1 MKNSYRINNIPELE
15 ENLQR
20 VYQSTDPETISA
32 YVHSQ
37 PPTFPSDSR
46 LHRIGGCWDCPYAS
60 VETRSAGV
68 ATHATCYWDGSSSNI
83 AQWVTDQDSGVPPAC
98 PLKQKAVITVLKT
111 KEGEETP
118 EG

>member
-1 MKNSYRINNIPELE
+1 MKNSYKINNIPKLEGEL
-15 ENLQR
+15 QK
-20 VYQSTDPETISA
+20 VYDSTNPETINE
-32 YVHSQ
+32 YVSSQ

-60 VETRSAGV
+60 VESRSAGV
-68 ATHATCYWDGSSSNI
+68 ATSVRCYWDGSGSNI
-83 AQWVTDQDSGVPPAC
+83 ARWATDESTTVPPQC
-98 PLKQKAVITVLKT
+98 PLRQKAVITVLKT